1 MRTAD
6 SRSTIPRTTG
16 TAASIP
22 SSTSGKPGDS
32 FASAQ
37 KKERSRRSAIF
48 LLCFGYWNPV
58 PRRTV
63 RLKNSFEDGHMGILA
78 WIVVGLVAGVLAS
91 LVMGGT
97 GYGIIGD
104 IVIGIVGAFIGGWLF
119 SALGISTPFG
129 GMGGTI
135 FVAFIGA
142 VVLLFILR
150 LIRGSTRRI

>member
-32 FASAQ
+32 FASVQ
-37 KKERSRRSAIF
+37 KKERSRRSALF

-91 LVMGGT
+91 LVMGGL

-104 IVIGIVGAFIGGWLF
+104 LVSGIVGALVVRWLV
-119 SALGISTPFG
+119 SARALPSP
-129 GMGGTI
+129 
-135 FVAFIGA
+135 
-142 VVLLFILR
+142 
-150 LIRGSTRRI
+150 